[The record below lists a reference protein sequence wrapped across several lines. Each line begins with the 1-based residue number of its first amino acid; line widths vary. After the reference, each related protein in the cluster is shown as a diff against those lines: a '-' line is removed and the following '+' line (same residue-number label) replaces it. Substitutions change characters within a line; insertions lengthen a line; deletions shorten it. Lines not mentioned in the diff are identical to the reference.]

1 MRANSLRRLSF
12 NKNCLREGGGVDE
25 KAMIEWA
32 RTAQKL
38 ARGWH
43 GSMLSKSYVKIEEY
57 DIYDFLIDIW
67 IKKGGQGPEFEEAG
81 YKRLYSYALAWLSR
95 SRDTLRH
102 SINLSQYSSS
112 GDGGFDEDRLGCF
125 SSTDDEDGDEEM
137 EDPGFVG
144 TDRVDQFEELNEDQI
159 GVLSLLDDE
168 DGDEEFM
175 DPESRLCLNEELGER
190 LEELAAIRDT
200 GLARALSDVFGITD
214 RRCRSF
220 GSEIRKEKT
229 LALIAEAAKKR
240 GMKPAEVKKLA
251 AEIAAE
257 RRKTIARINEAG
269 GNLNYSEIE
278 SFEEMMGLVKPTT
291 PAPTAK
297 TVKNCL
303 LEAKRQRKSAPAMPK
318 VQQQSMPMQLELV

>member
-125 SSTDDEDGDEEM
+125 SSTDDEDGDEE
-137 EDPGFVG
+137 
-144 TDRVDQFEELNEDQI
+144 
-159 GVLSLLDDE
+159 
-168 DGDEEFM
+168 FM

-214 RRCRSF
+214 RRYRSF